1 MKKYNKVK
9 TIQLVLYITITLF
22 GLVYI
27 FTNENLYHMIA
38 ENMDLKVFFAILW
51 ILLFVSFVFMYVDF
65 SAYANLEREYKELDL
80 TVYSDP
86 VTGMAN
92 RSSCDAFIEQYLD
105 KPLPEDIG
113 CITFDITN
121 LSEINE
127 QYGYVE
133 GNAVIREFS
142 SILQAAATDVCFV
155 GRNGGNKF
163 LAIFKDCSRKKMN
176 DFLTYVESR
185 VTLLNVRASRGK
197 IRYEYGVAFEEGDR
211 VKNINQLIALANRR
225 TIESYRTFVDRN
237 GSK

>member
-1 MKKYNKVK
+1 
-9 TIQLVLYITITLF
+9 
-22 GLVYI
+22 
-27 FTNENLYHMIA
+27 MIA
-38 ENMDLKVFFAILW
+38 ANTDLKVFFAILW

-65 SAYANLEREYKELDL
+65 AAYANLEREYRELDM
-80 TVYSDP
+80 TIFSDP

-121 LSEINE
+121 LSDINK

-133 GNAVIREFS
+133 GNAAIRDFS
-142 SILQAAATDVCFV
+142 GILQAAAIDVCFV

-163 LAIFKDCSRKKMN
+163 LAIFKDCSLQKID
-176 DFLTYVESR
+176 DFVAYVESR
-185 VTLLNVRASRGK
+185 VALRNVRAANGK
-197 IRYEYGVAFEEGDR
+197 IRYEYGVAFQEGEQ
-211 VKNINQLIALANRR
+211 VTNINQLIALANRR
-225 TIESYRTFVDRN
+225 AIESYRTFVDRD